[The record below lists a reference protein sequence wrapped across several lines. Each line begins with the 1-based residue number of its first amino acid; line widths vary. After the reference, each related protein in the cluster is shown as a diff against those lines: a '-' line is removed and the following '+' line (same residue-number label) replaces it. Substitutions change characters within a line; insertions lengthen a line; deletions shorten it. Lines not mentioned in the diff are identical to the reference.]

1 MKIGIIGAM
10 EEEVASLISSMEDV
24 HKTEKA
30 SMDFY
35 EGRLWG
41 NDAVVVRSGIGKV
54 NMTVCTQIL
63 IDSFGVEKLINTG
76 VAGGLYKDIQIGDIV
91 ISSDAV
97 QHDVDA
103 VGFGYALGE
112 IPRMERSVFEADPG
126 LVKEAEEA
134 CKKVNP
140 DIQCFTGRVLSG
152 DQFISSDEKKHWL
165 IENFGGYC
173 AEMEGA
179 AMAQTAYLNN
189 IPFVVLRAISD
200 KCDDTATVN
209 YSEFEEAAIK
219 HIIRLIRGIL
229 DKEASNFVTQ

>member
-24 HKTEKA
+24 TKTEKA

-35 EGRLWG
+35 EGKLWG
-41 NDAVVVRSGIGKV
+41 NDVVVVRSGIGKV

-63 IDSFGVEKLINTG
+63 IDSFGAEKLINTG

-103 VGFGYALGE
+103 VGFGYELGE

-179 AMAQTAYLNN
+179 AMAQTAYLNH
-189 IPFVVLRAISD
+189 IPFIVLRAISD

>member
-165 IENFGGYC
+165 IDNFGGYC